1 MMKEWKN
8 NPESDEDTTTAEKM
22 KQPAKE
28 KLKSGQ
34 VRGKVPD
41 VNDSPSAKAAKQ
53 VGRSTM
59 AGSAAQCCSRA
70 PLCSSIISLL
80 VANKD
85 LHHLAGEVFLPSK
98 PCHLAAGPH
107 I

>member
-34 VRGKVPD
+34 VGGKVPD

-53 VGRSTM
+53 VGRGTV
-59 AGSAAQCCSRA
+59 AGSAVQH
-70 PLCSSIISLL
+70 IISLL
-80 VANKD
+80 VAKKD
-85 LHHLAGEVFLPSK
+85 LHHSAGEVFLPSK

>member
-1 MMKEWKN
+1 MRPTNVLEMMKEWKN

-34 VRGKVPD
+34 IMGNVLD

-53 VGRSTM
+53 VGRRTV
-59 AGSAAQCCSRA
+59 AGSTAQ
-70 PLCSSIISLL
+70 PSLTGTF
-80 VANKD
+80 VQ
-85 LHHLAGEVFLPSK
+85 LHHFSVS
-98 PCHLAAGPH
+98 C
-107 I
+107 